1 MVEKKKA
8 DIVEITL
15 DDLLKGEDQL
25 LAKPVTSMFQKSQE
39 VETFFTKQPKFDM
52 PPPSYRGK

>member
-1 MVEKKKA
+1 MVEKKKS
-8 DIVEITL
+8 DVVEITL

-25 LAKPVTSMFQKSQE
+25 LAKPVTSMFQKSQD
-39 VETFFTKQPKFDM
+39 VEKFFTKQPKFDM